1 MREAR
6 NIPFDLAIWATGFI
20 AVVLLVLP
28 TLVVV
33 VMSFTN
39 EFTLRFPPRSWSLR
53 WYVELIE
60 NSPQIG
66 AAALASVKV
75 AVLAT
80 VVSTAL
86 GTLAAVSLAGRRD
99 RWSLAL
105 DALFM
110 SPMVFPAMS
119 LGLALLLI
127 LSLAGIRMSL
137 LTLAVGHIVIAT
149 PFVIRMVS
157 AAAQQMNPALLDCAS
172 SLGASR
178 VYAFFTVTLPLIRPG
193 VISGAIVAFLSS
205 IDHVPVSLMLSD
217 PRTETLPIHLWS
229 ILEANLDVRV
239 ASVSGII
246 VAATIAVMLV
256 VDRRMFVPG
265 RGTKE

>member
-1 MREAR
+1 
-6 NIPFDLAIWATGFI
+6 
-20 AVVLLVLP
+20 
-28 TLVVV
+28 
-33 VMSFTN
+33 
-39 EFTLRFPPRSWSLR
+39 
-53 WYVELIE
+53 
-60 NSPQIG
+60 
-66 AAALASVKV
+66 
-75 AVLAT
+75 
-80 VVSTAL
+80 
-86 GTLAAVSLAGRRD
+86 
-99 RWSLAL
+99 
-105 DALFM
+105 
-110 SPMVFPAMS
+110 
-119 LGLALLLI
+119 LLI

-137 LTLAVGHIVIAT
+137 ITLAIGHVVIAT

-178 VYAFFTVTLPLIRPG
+178 FHAFVTVTLPLIRPG

-265 RGTKE
+265 RAAKE